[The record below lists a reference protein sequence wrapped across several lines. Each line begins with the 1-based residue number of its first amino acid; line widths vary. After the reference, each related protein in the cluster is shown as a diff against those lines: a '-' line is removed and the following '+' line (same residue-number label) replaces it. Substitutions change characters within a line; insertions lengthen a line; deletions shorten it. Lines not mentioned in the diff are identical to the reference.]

1 MKTSNIDFSDLVFNR
16 NVECK
21 KTRKAHKEF
30 RKNRKNKHNTFR
42 IDTSHKLVSHMEDY
56 FYE

>member
-1 MKTSNIDFSDLVFNR
+1 MKTSNIDLSDLMFNR
-16 NVECK
+16 NVESK

-42 IDTSHKLVSHMEDY
+42 MDTPKLGGHVEDY